1 MSGRR
6 SKRGGGGPRPMTVKR
21 VRQIADCQDQR
32 RDDRSIIMGYS
43 YFCMLGV
50 TFDMLYIEF
59 EVFFFRLYAMYYN
72 LCRLSS
78 INSISFRVHL

>member
-1 MSGRR
+1 
-6 SKRGGGGPRPMTVKR
+6 MTVKR
-21 VRQIADCQDQR
+21 VRQIADRQDQR
-32 RDDRSIIMGYS
+32 ENICIRLFI
-43 YFCMLGV
+43 FCMLGV

-59 EVFFFRLYAMYYN
+59 EVFLFRLYAMYYN